1 MSCLDLSGIRSSK
14 FKIRSTLFDVPKKR
28 AKLMTYKK
36 RTEMA
41 ESSAVERKS
50 LRERLW
56 GVPGL
61 QTVNRYSTK
70 GPRILG
76 F

>member
-1 MSCLDLSGIRSSK
+1 
-14 FKIRSTLFDVPKKR
+14 
-28 AKLMTYKK
+28 MTYKK